1 MMKLLTE
8 ELKKSLPKLY
18 TTESE
23 ADPLIICKFFTPDS
37 NWTWYVLEFDG
48 ENTFFGLVAG
58 IETELGYFTLDELES
73 YRGSWGLGIER
84 DLFFKPVRLSIV
96 QASL

>member
-1 MMKLLTE
+1 MKLLTE